1 MFAPLPE
8 EKAKKYCTELMQKL
22 DAEKRIDFETP
33 LNESDAAFSTD
44 CITSKDSL
52 GQMFGVCVCIDQNG
66 HEVVLKAFSGQF
78 NSIWNVKGWVPPLL
92 DANAFYETTKESDLL
107 IHQLTDKIEALSKE
121 IKALENEYLE
131 TKPEF
136 SQIQELKSLRRTR
149 SALQKQRKT
158 MSQQSMTEIF
168 ALYKFYC
175 ADGKLLK
182 FSDIFEEGVQPPTG
196 CGECCAPKLLSYA
209 FQNKLTPVSL
219 AEFFYGTEPPSKKKQ
234 HKQFYTPC
242 DEKCAPIL
250 PFILGLEIL
259 YQDSYIVVINKP
271 SGLLSIPGRG
281 EDKLD
286 SVTTRL
292 KRIFP
297 QCIEQPSVHRL
308 DMDTSGLL
316 VLALDK
322 ESHKNLSI
330 QFMEGKVHK
339 KYVAFLKNKPEFGK
353 GCKLCTDSVS
363 ENTSCKNLLV
373 SGKIELPFRLD
384 VENRPHQI
392 YDEIYG
398 KWGITNFQFLPPAE
412 TEKLLSMFRLTK
424 KQTEHFFSS
433 YESVPVSFEPETGRT
448 HQLRLHSS
456 CVHGLNAPI
465 IGDNLYGTQSQD
477 ERLMLHA
484 CELSFTHPKTGEKM
498 FFRT

>member
-8 EKAKKYCTELMQKL
+8 EKAKKYCIDLMQKL

-33 LNESDAAFSTD
+33 IDKSDAKFSTD
-44 CITSKDSL
+44 CITQKDSL
-52 GQMFGVCVCIDQNG
+52 GQMFGVCVCLNQNN
-66 HEVVLKAFSGQF
+66 EEIVLKAFSGQF
-78 NSIWNVKGWVPPLL
+78 NSVWNVPGWVPPLL
-92 DANAFYETTKESDLL
+92 DETTFYETTKESDRL
-107 IHQLTDKIEALSKE
+107 IHQLTDQIEALTKE
-121 IKALENEYLE
+121 IKALENRYLE
-131 TKPEF
+131 EKPDF
-136 SQIQELKSLRRTR
+136 AQVQNLKSLRRAK
-149 SALQKQRKT
+149 SALQKERKT

-168 ALYKFYC
+168 SLYRFYC
-175 ADGKLLK
+175 ADGKLLQFK
-182 FSDIFEEGVQPPTG
+182 DIFKDGTQPPTG
-196 CGECCAPKLLSYA
+196 CGECCAPKLLSFA
-209 FQNKLTPVSL
+209 FQHKLKPVSL
-219 AEFFYGTEPPSKKKQ
+219 AEFYYGTEPASKKKS
-234 HKQFYTPC
+234 HKEFYPPC

-259 YQDSYIVVINKP
+259 YRDDSIVVINKP
-271 SGLLSIPGRG
+271 SGLLSIPGRS

-322 ESHKNLSI
+322 ESHKNLSA

-339 KYVAFLKNKPEFGK
+339 KYVAFLKNKPSFGK
-353 GCKLCTDSVS
+353 GCRLNPVI
-363 ENTSCKNLLV
+363 ENEPV
-373 SGKIELPFRLD
+373 SGRIELPFRLD
-384 VENRPHQI
+384 IENRPHQI

-398 KWGITNFQFLPPAE
+398 KWGITNFKFLPPQEAE
-412 TEKLLSMFRLTK
+412 AMFPVFRLNKT
-424 KQTEHFFSS
+424 QLEHFRKN
-433 YESVPVSFEPETGRT
+433 YELVAVVFEPETGRT

-456 CVHGLNAPI
+456 SIHGLNAPI
-465 IGDNLYGTQSQD
+465 IGDNLYGTQTEN

-484 CELSFTHPKTGEKM
+484 FELGFTHPKTGVQM
-498 FFRT
+498 FFKT

>member
-8 EKAKKYCTELMQKL
+8 EKAKQYCIELMQKL

-44 CITSKDSL
+44 CITRKDSL
-52 GQMFGVCVCIDQNG
+52 GQMFGVCVCTDQNG
-66 HEVVLKAFSGQF
+66 HEVFLKAFSGQF
-78 NSIWNVKGWVPPLL
+78 NSEWNVAGWVPPLL
-92 DANAFYETTKESDLL
+92 DTDAFYETTKESDLL
-107 IHQLTDKIEALSKE
+107 IHRLTDKIEALSKE
-121 IKALENEYLE
+121 IESLESKYLE
-131 TKPEF
+131 TKPCF

-149 SALQKQRKT
+149 SAFQKQRKT

-168 ALYKFYC
+168 SLYRFYC
-175 ADGKLLK
+175 ADGKLLQFK
-182 FSDIFEEGVQPPTG
+182 DIFEDGVQPPTG
-196 CGECCAPKLLSYA
+196 CGECCAPKLLSFA
-209 FQNKLTPVSL
+209 FQHKLTPISM
-219 AEFFYGTEPPSKKKQ
+219 AEFFYGTEPSSKKKQ

-259 YQDSYIVVINKP
+259 YQDTSIVVINKP
-271 SGLLSIPGRG
+271 TGLLSIPGRG

-353 GCKLCTDSVS
+353 GCKLCTAGEDG
-363 ENTSCKNLLV
+363 LV

-392 YDEIYG
+392 YDEIFG
-398 KWGITNFQFLPPAE
+398 KWGITNFKLLPASE
-412 TEKLLSMFRLTK
+412 TEKLLPQFRLTK
-424 KQTEHFFSS
+424 KQLEHFYAS

-448 HQLRLHSS
+448 HQLRLHAS
-456 CVHGLNAPI
+456 CIHGLNAPI
-465 IGDNLYGTQSQD
+465 IGDNLYGTQTEN

-484 CELSFTHPKTGEKM
+484 CELSFVHPKNGKKM
-498 FFRT
+498 FFKI

>member
-8 EKAKKYCTELMQKL
+8 EKAKKHCLELMQKL
-22 DAEKRIDFETP
+22 DAEKRVDFETP
-33 LNESDAAFSTD
+33 LEKSDAKFSTD
-44 CITSKDSL
+44 CITQKDTL
-52 GQMFGVCVCIDQNG
+52 GQMFGICVCLNQNN
-66 HEVVLKAFSGQF
+66 EEIVLKAFSGQF
-78 NSIWNVKGWVPPLL
+78 NSIWNIPGWVPPLL
-92 DANAFYETTKESDLL
+92 DADIFYETTKESDRL
-107 IHQLTDKIEALSKE
+107 IHELTNQIEALSKE
-121 IKALENEYLE
+121 IKALENKYLE
-131 TKPEF
+131 TKPSF
-136 SQIQELKSLRRTR
+136 NQIQELKSLRREK
-149 SALQKQRKT
+149 SALQKKRKT

-168 ALYKFYC
+168 SLYRFYC
-175 ADGKLLK
+175 ADGKVLQFK
-182 FSDIFEEGVQPPTG
+182 DIFKDGMQPPTG
-196 CGECCAPKLLSYA
+196 CGECCAPKLLSFA
-209 FQNKLTPVSL
+209 FQNRLTPISL
-219 AEFFYGTEPPSKKKQ
+219 AEFYYGTEPPSKKKI
-234 HKQFYTPC
+234 HKEFYTPC

-259 YQDSYIVVINKP
+259 YRDDSIIVINKP

-316 VLALDK
+316 VLAFDK
-322 ESHKNLSI
+322 ESHKNLSV

-339 KYVAFLKNKPEFGK
+339 KYAAFLKNKPEFGK
-353 GCKLCTDSVS
+353 GCKLNPAI
-363 ENTSCKNLLV
+363 ENEPV

-392 YDEIYG
+392 YDEEFG
-398 KWGITNFQFLPPAE
+398 KWGITNFQFLLPSEAE
-412 TEKLLSMFRLTK
+412 TILPEFRLTK
-424 KQTEHFFSS
+424 KQLEHFRKT
-433 YESVPVSFEPETGRT
+433 YEPVPVVFEPETGRT

-456 CVHGLNAPI
+456 NIHGLNAPI
-465 IGDNLYGTQSQD
+465 IGDNLYGTQTEN

-484 CELSFTHPKTGEKM
+484 FELAFTHPKTGEKM

>member
-8 EKAKKYCTELMQKL
+8 EKAKQYCIELMQKL

-44 CITSKDSL
+44 CITRKDSL
-52 GQMFGVCVCIDQNG
+52 GQMFGVCVCTDQNG
-66 HEVVLKAFSGQF
+66 HEVFLKAFSGQF
-78 NSIWNVKGWVPPLL
+78 NSEWNVAGWVPPLL
-92 DANAFYETTKESDLL
+92 DTDAFYETTKESDLL
-107 IHQLTDKIEALSKE
+107 IHRLTDKIEALSKE
-121 IKALENEYLE
+121 IESLESKYLE
-131 TKPEF
+131 TKPCF

-168 ALYKFYC
+168 SLYRFYC
-175 ADGKLLK
+175 ADGKLLQFK
-182 FSDIFEEGVQPPTG
+182 DIFEDGVQPPTG
-196 CGECCAPKLLSYA
+196 CGECCAPKLLSFA
-209 FQNKLTPVSL
+209 FQHKLTPISM

-259 YQDSYIVVINKP
+259 YQDNSIVVINKP

-322 ESHKNLSI
+322 ESHKNLSV

-339 KYVAFLKNKPEFGK
+339 KYIAFLKKKPEFGK
-353 GCKLCTDSVS
+353 GCKLCTAYEDG
-363 ENTSCKNLLV
+363 LV

-392 YDEIYG
+392 YDEVYG
-398 KWGITNFQFLPPAE
+398 KWGITNFKLLPASE
-412 TEKLLSMFRLTK
+412 TETLLPQFRLTK
-424 KQTEHFFSS
+424 KQLEHFYAS
-433 YESVPVSFEPETGRT
+433 YESVPISFEPETGRT
-448 HQLRLHSS
+448 HQLRLHAS
-456 CVHGLNAPI
+456 CIHGLNAPI
-465 IGDNLYGTQSQD
+465 IGDNLYGSQTEN

-484 CELSFTHPKTGEKM
+484 CELSFVHPKTGDKM
-498 FFRT
+498 FFKT